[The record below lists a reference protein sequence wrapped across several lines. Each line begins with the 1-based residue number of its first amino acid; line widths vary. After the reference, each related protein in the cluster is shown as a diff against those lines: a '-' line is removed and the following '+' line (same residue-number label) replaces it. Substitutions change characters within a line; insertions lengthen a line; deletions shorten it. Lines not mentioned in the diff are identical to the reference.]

1 MQQSS
6 IHSLNAM
13 YPFQNKN
20 VRLEQFCCNYFF
32 SAFSFSRP
40 GSLQIMEQIVPKGA
54 WDGIMLSTGCSKQ
67 QQQPYN
73 YC

>member
-6 IHSLNAM
+6 IHSLNAI
-13 YPFQNKN
+13 YPFQTKN
-20 VRLEQFCCNYFF
+20 VRLEQFYCNYFF

-67 QQQPYN
+67 QPYN